1 MSDRE
6 KAGLH
11 GPVRTCLEEAILPNN
26 GKHLTTWEYS
36 PDGKILIF
44 TARIGNSDGTEWI
57 TTQTYDATGR
67 LTKTISGNSREPGVE
82 SVYIYDGA
90 GRLVSITNSPHDGD
104 RIDFHF
110 DEQGHKT
117 ATQSFGLKTLER
129 ARTTAY
135 AVSAWDAAGAG
146 AGVPLGGSIVSIY
159 DGHDEPAE
167 ARVLDSAGQTLTR
180 FVRTFDA
187 NGRVVEVNQE
197 RENPGLMFAG
207 MFSDEERAR
216 LDDKGMEALNKGAKA
231 MLSGLRGSGS
241 SYWYDA
247 HGRLVESRER
257 NFVFEKITTILY
269 NAQGDKSEE
278 RTAITNN
285 SSFPAAGV
293 SISIDENGG
302 VVFEPSQAGESS
314 SAGFPSGDSK
324 LLYSY
329 QYDSYGNWVEQT
341 VIHDSRPDEPLSVN
355 RRKLTYYD
363 GL

>member
-11 GPVRTCLEEAILPNN
+11 GPVRTCVEETIL
-26 GKHLTTWEYS
+26 
-36 PDGKILIF
+36 PDGKSYL
-44 TARIGNSDGTEWI
+44 TTTEYDPDGRTLTSRTTNSDGTGWI
-57 TTQTYDATGR
+57 TTKTYDVDGR
-67 LTKTISGNSREPGVE
+67 LTRTISGNSREPGVE
-82 SVYIYDGA
+82 SVYIYDEV
-90 GRLVSITNSPHDGD
+90 GRLVSITNSPHEGD

-110 DEQGHKT
+110 DEQGRKT
-117 ATQSFGLKTLER
+117 ATQRFDPKTLQR

-135 AVSAWDAAGAG
+135 AVSAWDAAGVG
-146 AGVPLGGSIVSIY
+146 AGVPIGGSIVSIY
-159 DGHDEPAE
+159 DGHDQPTE
-167 ARVLDSAGQTLTR
+167 ARVLDPAGQTVTR

-187 NGRVVEVNQE
+187 NGRVVEENQE
-197 RENPGLMFAG
+197 QENPGLMFAK
-207 MFSDEERAR
+207 MFSAEEQAK

-241 SYWYDA
+241 SYSYDA
-247 HGRLVESRER
+247 HGRIVESRER
-257 NFVFEKITTILY
+257 NFAFEKITTILY

-285 SSFPAAGV
+285 WVFPVDVSF
-293 SISIDENGG
+293 SIDENGNL
-302 VVFEPSQAGESS
+302 VFEQSQAGESS
-314 SAGFPSGDSK
+314 SAGLPSGDSK
-324 LLYSY
+324 LHYSY

-341 VIHDSRPDEPLSVN
+341 VNHGSRADEPLSVN

>member
-11 GPVRTCLEEAILPNN
+11 GPVRTCVEEAILPDN

-44 TARIGNSDGTEWI
+44 TARMGNSDGTEWI

-82 SVYIYDGA
+82 SVYIYDGV
-90 GRLVSITNSPHDGD
+90 GRLVSITNSPHEGD

-146 AGVPLGGSIVSIY
+146 AGVPIGGSIVSIY

-187 NGRVVEVNQE
+187 NGRVVEENQE
-197 RENPGLMFAG
+197 RENPGLMFAER
-207 MFSDEERAR
+207 FSSGDRAR
-216 LDDKGMEALNKGAKA
+216 IDDKEMEALNKAA
-231 MLSGLRGSGS
+231 TTMLSGLRGTGTT
-241 SYWYDA
+241 YTYDA
-247 HGRLVESRER
+247 QGRIVESRER
-257 NFVFEKITTILY
+257 NFIFEKTTTILY

-278 RTAITNN
+278 RTKITSN
-285 SSFPAAGV
+285 SVIPVGV
-293 SISIDENGG
+293 TFSIDENGG
-302 VVFEPSQAGESS
+302 FVPQQPQAGESS
-314 SAGFPSGDSK
+314 SAGFPSEDSK

-355 RRKLTYYD
+355 RRKLTYY
-363 GL
+363 